1 MDNYSVSNHQEANQ
15 LSQSRKSIDI
25 LARDAMESSLNEI
38 DTLVSTLEIYKS
50 NQYPNYDEIIDID
63 DESDH
68 RNWVEKLKKII
79 DIANRAVTSD
89 FRINS
94 NGPLQK
100 LMIKSNKKTQ
110 EIESMELKI
119 EELK

>member
-1 MDNYSVSNHQEANQ
+1 
-15 LSQSRKSIDI
+15 
-25 LARDAMESSLNEI
+25 MESSLNEI

-50 NQYPNYDEIIDID
+50 NQYPSYDEIIDID

>member
-15 LSQSRKSIDI
+15 FSQSRKSIDI

-50 NQYPNYDEIIDID
+50 NQYPGYDEIIDID

>member
-50 NQYPNYDEIIDID
+50 NQYPSYDEIIDIE